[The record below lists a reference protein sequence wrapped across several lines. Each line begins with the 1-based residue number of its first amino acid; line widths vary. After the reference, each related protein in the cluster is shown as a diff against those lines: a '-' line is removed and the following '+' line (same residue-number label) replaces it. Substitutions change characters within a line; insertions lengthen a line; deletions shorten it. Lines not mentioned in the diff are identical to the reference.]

1 MKNILRNSASFAA
14 LALLLSCNQTK
25 KEESVP
31 EPAAVE
37 QTAPAAEPEAAPQVT
52 ETVSGKITAIQSG
65 KDGYT
70 ATLETADKKVF
81 FATISHSNLT
91 KHEQYKTVVVGDT
104 ITVKG
109 DLWQSGE
116 ESHITV
122 RAIL

>member
-14 LALLLSCNQTK
+14 LALLLSCNQAK

-37 QTAPAAEPEAAPQVT
+37 QTDPEAAPQVT
-52 ETVSGKITAIQSG
+52 ETVSGKITAIQPG